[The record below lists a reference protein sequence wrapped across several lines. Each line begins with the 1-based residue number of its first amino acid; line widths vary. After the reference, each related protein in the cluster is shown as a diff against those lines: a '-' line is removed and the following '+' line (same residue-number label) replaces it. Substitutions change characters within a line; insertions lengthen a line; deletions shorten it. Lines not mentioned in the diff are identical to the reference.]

1 MVSAGRP
8 AILLLC
14 FVLPAAAANAQPA
27 AHTDAVRPS
36 VAGVVLDSSEAR
48 VPGATVLVRAD
59 QSSLERVAETT
70 ADGSF
75 RVANLPSGRYRLTIL
90 APGFAPVT
98 IPFDAAPG
106 LRLPDIR
113 LTPAPVVE
121 SVTVVTASRQDE
133 LRQSLNTRVDVVG
146 RRQLEESGSQTVAEA
161 LREVPGVVVRRG
173 SETAGA
179 AGEQIQGIDSRQVLV
194 LLDGQP
200 LTGARG
206 IKRGVVNLD
215 RQSTARLERIEV
227 VKGAASALYGSD
239 AIGGVIN
246 LISRAP
252 SRPFELAGSVSG
264 GTAGT
269 LDARAEM
276 GFVRSATSG
285 LFVLER
291 HQHDGFDLTP
301 TTFDTTGAAFE
312 RHDLMGKARVVLSPS
327 LSISGIANGYLNQ
340 TTGRSNGEL
349 GPQEDEIDESTLN
362 TGVTADWQ
370 VNPALSVQARAY
382 YASFDEDST
391 GRLSP
396 PRSTPLEPGVLDER
410 YQKADGSLSWLVAAR
425 HHLQTGLEWSR
436 DEYAGINR
444 LRDATGESAT
454 TGVVWAQHQFAATDW
469 LTTTVGLRV
478 DNHSRFG
485 TALSPKVAAN
495 ARLNDQVS
503 VRAAYGRGF
512 RAPDLGQLYYRFLNP
527 TNFYQVIGNPNLQPE
542 YADSIQIGSEYS
554 SASRRVRFGLN
565 LFYNDVRDLIESQS
579 LGFVATPAQLAA
591 MLAAEGLDPSFQPVL
606 GRLLLTYKNLH
617 DALTRGVE
625 ADGEIAVTR
634 GLSVG
639 GAYTYLDAIDEETE
653 QTLTGRH
660 RHQGHVRVAWGH
672 ERAGLRANLRG
683 TFYSSWIAARTTTA
697 GVTTDT
703 VAPGFSLWDA
713 YVSQRVVRGLSAF
726 AAVDNVADSQDPNTG
741 VFGPTGTPAAIYRP
755 ELGRTFRVGVNVNW
769 SR

>member
-1 MVSAGRP
+1 MVTAGRP
-8 AILLLC
+8 ALLILCLALSAG
-14 FVLPAAAANAQPA
+14 AASAQPA
-27 AHTDAVRPS
+27 PHADAGRPS
-36 VAGVVLDSSEAR
+36 VAGVVVDPSGAR
-48 VPGATVLVRAD
+48 VPGATVVVRGEQSPVERLAD
-59 QSSLERVAETT
+59 TS

-75 RVANLPSGRYRLTIL
+75 HLANLPPGRYRLTVL
-90 APGFAPVT
+90 AGGFAT
-98 IPFDAAPG
+98 ASIPFEAAVG

-113 LTPAPVVE
+113 LTPAAVVE

-161 LREVPGVVVRRG
+161 LREVPGVLVRRG

-206 IKRGVVNLD
+206 VKRGVVNLD

-252 SRPFELAGSVSG
+252 TRPFELAGSVSG
-264 GTAGT
+264 GTAGA

-276 GFVRSATSG
+276 GFVRSSASG
-285 LFVLER
+285 LFVVER
-291 HQHDGFDLTP
+291 HEHDGFDLTP

-312 RHDLMGKARVVLSPS
+312 RHDLMGKARVAISPRLSV
-327 LSISGIANGYLNQ
+327 SGIANGYANR

-362 TGVTADWQ
+362 TGVTAEWRIG
-370 VNPALSVQARAY
+370 PAATLQARAY
-382 YASFDEDST
+382 YASFDEDSS
-391 GRLSP
+391 GRLAP

-410 YQKADGSLSWLVAAR
+410 YQKVDTSLSWPFAAR
-425 HHLQTGLEWSR
+425 HHLQTGVEWSR
-436 DEYAGINR
+436 NEYAGVNR
-444 LRDATGESAT
+444 MRDPSGESAT
-454 TGVVWAQHQFAATDW
+454 TGVVWAQHRFAVNDW
-469 LTTTVGLRV
+469 LTTTAGLRV
-478 DNHSRFG
+478 DRHSDFG

-495 ARLNDQVS
+495 ARLNDQLS

-554 SASRRVRFGLN
+554 SASRRVRVGVN

-591 MLAAEGLDPSFQPVL
+591 ILAAEGLDPSFQPVL

-625 ADGEIAVTR
+625 LDSEVAVTT

-639 GAYTYLDAIDEETE
+639 GAYTYLDALDEETE
-653 QTLTGRH
+653 LTLTGRH
-660 RHQGHVRVAWGH
+660 RHQGYVRAAWGV
-672 ERAGLRANLRG
+672 ERVGLRANLRG
-683 TFYSSWIAARTTTA
+683 TFYSSWIAARTTAA

-703 VAPGFSLWDA
+703 MAPGFSIWDA
-713 YVSQRVVRGLSAF
+713 YVSQRIRRGLAAF
-726 AAVDNVADSQDPNTG
+726 AAVDNLADSQDPNTG
-741 VFGPTGTPAAIYRP
+741 VSGPAGSPAAIYRP
-755 ELGRTFRVGVNVNW
+755 EIGRTFRVGVNLNW